1 MPLFSSLNPQN
12 PALPSRILEH
22 LSMRLA
28 AKLVL
33 LFLTGLLLVVGLF
46 AYLTVRQEQ
55 RAQAEHQRF
64 ASELVQSLQP
74 NIDQA
79 IQENRILEIPNRMQ
93 RSSRLQRVTMRWVEV
108 AAINDGIQQPS
119 PLNLIIAEKEITVLS
134 MPDQSGNKIVYTY
147 VPFTSKG
154 PDGIKAGKIEVAVP
168 DDGMNPK
175 FQHSLLTSLIALTG
189 VASLSGFVIL
199 VGGIRMVG
207 KPLNQLIEKVRRVG
221 EGDFTGPVQI
231 ESADEL
237 GRLGSALNEMCGQLT
252 KQHHEIEMATREK
265 IKTVEQLRHAE
276 RLTTVGRMAA
286 GLAHEIGTPLNV
298 VTGRA
303 ELLASG
309 KLDPEATRVSAQA
322 IQSEA
327 QRITRIV
334 RELLDF
340 ARQNTPQRSCQNLNE
355 LITTTRELME
365 TVATKHH
372 TNLHLS
378 LPDTQLSANID
389 AGQIQQVL
397 TNLIINGI
405 QSAGNNG
412 NVTITLT
419 NTERK
424 PSGNEG
430 GTNNIYRTVIIA
442 DDGEGISAEDRE
454 HIFEPFFTT
463 KDVGEGTGLGLS
475 ISHGII
481 QEHGGWIEVKSSEGQ
496 GSEFSVY
503 LPTTTNTRQ
512 ANSDDSAEKP

>member
-1 MPLFSSLNPQN
+1 
-12 PALPSRILEH
+12 
-22 LSMRLA
+22 MRLA

-55 RAQAEHQRF
+55 RAQAEHQKF
-64 ASELVQSLQP
+64 ASELVHSLQP
-74 NIDQA
+74 TIDQA
-79 IQENRILEIPNRMQ
+79 IQENRILEIPSTMRL
-93 RSSRLQRVTMRWVEV
+93 SSRLQQVTMRWVEV
-108 AAINDGIQQPS
+108 AAINEGTGQPS
-119 PLNLIIAEKEITVLS
+119 PLNLIIAEQKTTVLS
-134 MPDQSGNKIVYTY
+134 MPDQAGNRVVYTY
-147 VPFTSKG
+147 VPFISRG
-154 PDGIKAGKIEVAVP
+154 PEGTKAGKIEVAVP
-168 DDGMNPK
+168 DDSMNTR
-175 FQHSLLTSLIALTG
+175 FQHSLLTSLLALTG

-221 EGDFTGPVQI
+221 EGDFTGPVTIQ
-231 ESADEL
+231 SADEL
-237 GRLGSALNEMCGQLT
+237 GRLGNALNDMCAQLT
-252 KQHHEIEMATREK
+252 KQHQELEAATLERIE
-265 IKTVEQLRHAE
+265 TVEQLRHAE

-309 KLDPEATRVSAQA
+309 KLDPQTARVSALA

-340 ARQNTPQRSCQNLNE
+340 ARQNTPQRSLQNLNE
-355 LITTTRELME
+355 LIITTRDLME
-365 TVATKHH
+365 TVAAKHH
-372 TNLHLS
+372 THLHLA
-378 LPDTQLSANID
+378 LPEEELSANID

-397 TNLIINGI
+397 TNLIINAI
-405 QSAGNNG
+405 QSAGNDG
-412 NVTITLT
+412 NVTIGL
-419 NTERK
+419 NDSQRK
-424 PSGNEG
+424 SAGNDPG
-430 GTNNIYRTVIIA
+430 NDPGNDLGTDRIYRKIIIT
-442 DDGEGISAEDRE
+442 DDGEGISAQHRE

-481 QEHGGWIEVKSSEGQ
+481 QEHGGWIEVESSEGQ
-496 GSEFSVY
+496 GSEFSIY
-503 LPTTTNTRQ
+503 LPVTNNASQ
-512 ANSDDSAEKP
+512 AGDHHPTEAV

>member
-1 MPLFSSLNPQN
+1 
-12 PALPSRILEH
+12 
-22 LSMRLA
+22 MRLA

-55 RAQAEHQRF
+55 RAQAEHQQF

-74 NIDQA
+74 TIDQA
-79 IQENRILEIPNRMQ
+79 IQENRVLEIPTPMQ
-93 RSSRLQRVTMRWVEV
+93 RSSGLQQVTMRWVEV
-108 AAINDGIQQPS
+108 ATISDSSQQPS
-119 PLNLIIAEKEITVLS
+119 PLNLIIAKQKTTVLS
-134 MPDQSGNKIVYTY
+134 MPDQSGKQVVYTY
-147 VPFTSKG
+147 VPFTSRG
-154 PDGIKAGKIEVAVP
+154 PDGIRAGKIEVAVP

-175 FQHSLLTSLIALTG
+175 FQHSVLTSLIALTG

-207 KPLNQLIEKVRRVG
+207 RPLNQLIDKVRRVG

-252 KQHHEIEMATREK
+252 KQHHELAMAAHEK

-276 RLTTVGRMAA
+276 RLTTVGTMAA

-334 RELLDF
+334 RQLLDF

-355 LITTTRELME
+355 LITTTRDLME

-378 LPDTQLSANID
+378 LPEAQSSANID

-397 TNLIINGI
+397 TNLLLNAI
-405 QSAGNNG
+405 QSGGKDG

-419 NTERK
+419 DAERK
-424 PSGNEG
+424 RPGNEG
-430 GTNNIYRTVIIA
+430 EKNKIYRKVIIA
-442 DDGEGISAEDRE
+442 DDGVGIAAEDRK

-496 GSEFSVY
+496 GSEFSIY
-503 LPTTTNTRQ
+503 LPTTPNTDPK
-512 ANSDDSAEKP
+512 NGNDHVEMT

>member
-1 MPLFSSLNPQN
+1 MPLFSSLNPQK

-55 RAQAEHQRF
+55 RAQAEHQQF

-74 NIDQA
+74 TIDQA
-79 IQENRILEIPNRMQ
+79 IQENRVLEIPTPMQ
-93 RSSRLQRVTMRWVEV
+93 RSARLQQVTMRWVEV
-108 AAINDGIQQPS
+108 TAINDGIQQPS
-119 PLNLIIAEKEITVLS
+119 PLNLIIAEQKTTVLS
-134 MPDQSGNKIVYTY
+134 MPDQSGNRVVYTY
-147 VPFTSKG
+147 VPFTSRG
-154 PDGIKAGKIEVAVP
+154 PDGTKAGKIEVAVP
-168 DDGMNPK
+168 DDGMNPR
-175 FQHSLLTSLIALTG
+175 FQHSLMTSLIALTG

-207 KPLNQLIEKVRRVG
+207 KPLNQLIDKVRRVG
-221 EGDFTGPVQI
+221 EGDFTGPVAI
-231 ESADEL
+231 ESTDEL
-237 GRLGSALNEMCGQLT
+237 GRLGNALNEMCGQLT
-252 KQHHEIEMATREK
+252 KQHHELEMATHEK

-309 KLDPEATRVSAQA
+309 KLDSEATRVSAQA

-340 ARQNTPQRSCQNLNE
+340 ARQNTPQRSFQNLNE
-355 LITTTRELME
+355 LITTTRELMK
-365 TVATKHH
+365 TVAAKHH

-378 LPDTQLSANID
+378 LPEDALSANID

-397 TNLIINGI
+397 TNLIINAI
-405 QSAGNNG
+405 QSAGNDG
-412 NVTITLT
+412 NVTITLSDR
-419 NTERK
+419 EGK
-424 PSGNEG
+424 PAGNDG
-430 GTNNIYRTVIIA
+430 GTNKIYRKIIIA
-442 DDGEGISAEDRE
+442 DDGEGISDQDRE

-481 QEHGGWIEVKSSEGQ
+481 QEHGGWIEVESSEGQ
-496 GSEFSVY
+496 GSAFSIF
-503 LPTTTNTRQ
+503 LPASVNASQ
-512 ANSDDSAEKP
+512 ADENDPSEAV

>member
-1 MPLFSSLNPQN
+1 
-12 PALPSRILEH
+12 
-22 LSMRLA
+22 MRLA

-33 LFLTGLLLVVGLF
+33 LFLTGLFLVVGLF

-55 RAQAEHQRF
+55 RAQVEHQRF
-64 ASELVQSLQP
+64 ASELVQSMQP
-74 NIDQA
+74 TIDQA
-79 IQENRILEIPNRMQ
+79 IQENRVLEIPTQMRL
-93 RSSRLQRVTMRWVEV
+93 SSRLQQVTMRWVEV
-108 AAINDGIQQPS
+108 ASINADTRQPA
-119 PLNLIIAEKEITVLS
+119 PLNLIIAEQKTTVLS
-134 MPDQSGNKIVYTY
+134 MPDQSGNQVVYTY

-154 PDGIKAGKIEVAVP
+154 PDGNRSGKIEVAVP
-168 DDGMNPK
+168 DDGMNTR

-207 KPLNQLIEKVRRVG
+207 KPLNQLIDKVRRVG
-221 EGDFTGPVQI
+221 EGDFSGPVEI
-231 ESADEL
+231 ESTDEL
-237 GRLGSALNEMCGQLT
+237 GRLGNALNEMCAQLT
-252 KQHHEIEMATREK
+252 KQHHELKTATTARIE
-265 IKTVEQLRHAE
+265 TVEQLRHAE

-309 KLDPEATRVSAQA
+309 ELDPETARVSAKA

-340 ARQNTPQRSCQNLNE
+340 ARQNTPQRSFQNLNE
-355 LITTTRELME
+355 LITITRELME
-365 TVATKHH
+365 TVAAKHC

-378 LPDTQLSANID
+378 LPAEALSANID

-397 TNLIINGI
+397 TNLIINAI
-405 QSAGNNG
+405 QSAGKDG

-419 NTERK
+419 DSDGK
-424 PSGNEG
+424 PTGNDG
-430 GTNNIYRTVIIA
+430 GTNSIYRRIIIA
-442 DDGEGISAEDRE
+442 DDGEGISAQHRE

-481 QEHGGWIEVKSSEGQ
+481 QEHGGWIEVETSEGQ
-496 GSEFSVY
+496 GSSFSVY
-503 LPTTTNTRQ
+503 LPVT
-512 ANSDDSAEKP
+512 ANDSQPHPTEAVR

>member
-1 MPLFSSLNPQN
+1 
-12 PALPSRILEH
+12 
-22 LSMRLA
+22 MRLA

-55 RAQAEHQRF
+55 RAQAEHQQF

-74 NIDQA
+74 TIDQA
-79 IQENRILEIPNRMQ
+79 IQENRVLEIPTRMQ
-93 RSSRLQRVTMRWVEV
+93 RSSRLQQVTMRWVEV
-108 AAINDGIQQPS
+108 TAINDKTQQPS
-119 PLNLIIAEKEITVLS
+119 PLNLIIAEQETTVLS
-134 MPDQSGNKIVYTY
+134 MPDQSGKQVVYTY
-147 VPFTSKG
+147 VPFTSRG
-154 PDGIKAGKIEVAVP
+154 PDGIRAGKIEVAVP

-175 FQHSLLTSLIALTG
+175 FQHSVLTSLIALTG

-207 KPLNQLIEKVRRVG
+207 RPLNQLIDKVRRVG

-237 GRLGSALNEMCGQLT
+237 GRLGTALNEMCGQLT
-252 KQHHEIEMATREK
+252 KQHHELEMATHEK

-378 LPDTQLSANID
+378 LPEVPLNANID

-397 TNLIINGI
+397 TNLLLNAI
-405 QSAGNNG
+405 QSGGKDG

-419 NTERK
+419 DAERK
-424 PSGNEG
+424 RPGNEG
-430 GTNNIYRTVIIA
+430 EKNKIYRKVIIA
-442 DDGEGISAEDRE
+442 DDGVGIAAEDRK

-496 GSEFSVY
+496 GSEFSIY
-503 LPTTTNTRQ
+503 LPTTPNTDPK
-512 ANSDDSAEKP
+512 NGNDHVEMT